1 MRRNPPEPVKRLWR
15 ALSRCQLDGH
25 KFRRQAVVGP
35 YIADFL
41 CPQKGLIVEVDGDTH
56 DADRDKRRDH
66 ALAGRGLRVLRVTNE
81 VMDNLDG
88 VLASI
93 LAALRQAPE
102 RWASPHPNP
111 SPEGEGLSCAQGQ
124 RSVA

>member
-1 MRRNPPEPVKRLWR
+1 
-15 ALSRCQLDGH
+15 LSN
-25 KFRRQAVVGP
+25 
-35 YIADFL
+35 
-41 CPQKGLIVEVDGDTH
+41 
-56 DADRDKRRDH
+56 RD
-66 ALAGRGLRVLRVTNE
+66 